1 MRWLSAK
8 VQDTLRTGFY
18 VELRGAVIGFSYVNM
33 DEGYN
38 GRRTCYFAIL
48 FEVELKESIWVLG
61 EMNRI
66 GWNLT

>member
-1 MRWLSAK
+1 MRWPSAK

-38 GRRTCYFAIL
+38 GRRTGYFAIL
-48 FEVELKESIWVLG
+48 FEVELK
-61 EMNRI
+61 
-66 GWNLT
+66 